1 MNMDNLDEQ
10 ESEGGNF
17 LSQIPVIIWQRKW
30 LFIIPLLLCIAA
42 GIAAYFLLPTV
53 YRSQAILLVQ
63 SAQLPDDV
71 AGDGANDIIDRR
83 IARIRQQVLSRPGL
97 IELINRYEL
106 YSSER
111 SSDPLSEIV
120 ENMRDSVEIVP
131 MTAEVQRMSNGQ
143 SATIAFALGYE
154 YSDPVKAQSVAQDLT
169 EQILQLDSSV
179 NSEQASSTE
188 EFLTDQAA
196 GLDAQIQTLEGQI
209 ATIKAQNGNV
219 LGNSGMMFGGGGGG
233 YDVQIAALQRENSQL
248 VSQREDALKS
258 SNRDPVVAAAEQQL
272 AGVKAVYSDNH
283 PDVVIAQ
290 QRLAEAK
297 ALADQNISKLPV
309 DTLNQSIAF
318 NNTQIAT
325 LRAAKARE
333 NAQMSA
339 SLNAQSRAP
348 LILQQIEQLQQRLN
362 GLNEQYQVVSSR
374 LLAAQAGVK
383 AENEQM
389 GERLSVI
396 DPPVIPDKPSSPDWL
411 LLSGGGLGAGLALG
425 FLLVFG
431 TELFLQPIRD
441 PKTISNAL
449 GVAPMVVVPTIKEIN
464 KEKSGRSFWPFR
476 RREDHAEEF

>member
-1 MNMDNLDEQ
+1 MNIEDLDEQ

-30 LFIIPLLLCIAA
+30 LFIIPFLLCAVA
-42 GIAAYFLLPTV
+42 GIASYFLLPTV

-63 SAQLPDDV
+63 SSQLPDDV
-71 AGDGANDIIDRR
+71 AGDGASEIVDRR

-97 IELINRYEL
+97 IELINKYEL
-106 YSSER
+106 YKSER
-111 SSDPLSEIV
+111 GSDPLSEIV
-120 ENMRDSVEIVP
+120 ENMRDSVEIAP
-131 MTAEVQRMSNGQ
+131 MTADVQRVRSGQ

-169 EQILQLDSSV
+169 EQILQLDSTVS
-179 NSEQASSTE
+179 SEQASSTE
-188 EFLTDQAA
+188 EFLIDQAA
-196 GLDAQIQTLEGQI
+196 GLETQIRTIEGQI

-219 LGNSGMMFGGGGGG
+219 LGNSGVMFGGGGGG

-248 VSQREDALKS
+248 ISQRDDALKS

-272 AGVKAVYSDNH
+272 AGARAIYSDNH
-283 PDVVIAQ
+283 PDVILAQ

-297 ALADQNISKLPV
+297 ALADQNLSKLPV
-309 DTLNQSIAF
+309 DTINQQIAF

-325 LRAAKARE
+325 LRSAKAQE
-333 NAQMSA
+333 NARMSA

-362 GLNEQYQVVSSR
+362 GLNEQYQGVSTR

-411 LLSGGGLGAGLALG
+411 LLTGGGLGAGFALG

-441 PKTISNAL
+441 PKTISNAM
-449 GVAPMVVVPTIKEIN
+449 GAAPMVVVPTIKEIN
-464 KEKSGRSFWPFR
+464 EEKSGFSLWPFR
-476 RREDHAEEF
+476 RREAHAEEF

>member
-1 MNMDNLDEQ
+1 MNIEDLDEQ

-30 LFIIPLLLCIAA
+30 LFIIPLLLCAAA
-42 GIAAYFLLPTV
+42 GVAAYFLLPTV
-53 YRSQAILLVQ
+53 YRSQAIMLVQ
-63 SAQLPDDV
+63 SSQLPDDV
-71 AGDGANDIIDRR
+71 AGDGANEIVDRR

-97 IELINRYEL
+97 IELINKYEL
-106 YSSER
+106 YTSDR
-111 SSDPLSEIV
+111 GSDPLSEIV
-120 ENMRDSVEIVP
+120 ENMRESVEIVP
-131 MTAEVQRMSNGQ
+131 MTAEVQRVGNGQ

-169 EQILQLDSSV
+169 EQILQLDSTV

-188 EFLTDQAA
+188 EFLMDQAA
-196 GLDAQIQTLEGQI
+196 GLDAQIQTLESQI
-209 ATIKAQNGNV
+209 ATIKAQNGDV

-258 SNRDPVVAAAEQQL
+258 SNRDPVVASAEQQL
-272 AGVKAVYSDNH
+272 ANAKAIYSDNH

-297 ALADQNISKLPV
+297 ALAEQNIAKLPV
-309 DTLNQSIAF
+309 DTINQQIAF

-333 NAQMSA
+333 NSRISA

-348 LILQQIEQLQQRLN
+348 IVLQQIEQLQQRLN
-362 GLNEQYQVVSSR
+362 GLNEQYQGVSNR

-396 DPPVIPDKPSSPDWL
+396 DPPVIPDKPASPDWL

-441 PKTISNAL
+441 PKTISNAM
-449 GVAPMVVVPTIKEIN
+449 GVAPMVVIPTIKEIN
-464 KEKSGRSFWPFR
+464 EEESGRSFWPFR
-476 RREDHAEEF
+476 RREAHVEEF

>member
-1 MNMDNLDEQ
+1 MNMDNLEEQ

-30 LFIIPLLLCIAA
+30 LFVIPLLLCIAA

-111 SSDPLSEIV
+111 GSDPLSEIV
-120 ENMRDSVEIVP
+120 ENMRESVEIVP
-131 MTAEVQRMSNGQ
+131 MTAEVQRMSSGQ

-219 LGNSGMMFGGGGGG
+219 LGNSGMMFGSGGG
-233 YDVQIAALQRENSQL
+233 YDVQIGALQRENSQL
-248 VSQREDALKS
+248 VSQLDDALKS

-272 AGVKAVYSDNH
+272 ASAKAVYSDNH
-283 PDVVIAQ
+283 PDVVIAK

-309 DTLNQSIAF
+309 DTINQSIAF

-396 DPPVIPDKPSSPDWL
+396 DPPVIPDQPSSPDWL

-425 FLLVFG
+425 LLLVFG

-464 KEKSGRSFWPFR
+464 EDKSGRGFWPFR
-476 RREDHAEEF
+476 RREAQAEEF

>member
-1 MNMDNLDEQ
+1 MNIDTLDEQ

-17 LSQIPVIIWQRKW
+17 ISQIPVIIWQRKW
-30 LFIIPLLLCIAA
+30 LFIIPLLLCLAA

-63 SAQLPDDV
+63 SSQLPDEV
-71 AGDGANDIIDRR
+71 AGDGANEIIDRR

-97 IELINRYEL
+97 IELINRYQL

-111 SSDPLSEIV
+111 GSDPLSEIV

-131 MTAEVQRMSNGQ
+131 MTAEVQRIGSGQ
-143 SATIAFALGYE
+143 SATIAFALAFE
-154 YSDPVKAQSVAQDLT
+154 YSDPVRAQSVAQDLT
-169 EQILQLDSSV
+169 EQILQLDSTV

-196 GLDAQIQTLEGQI
+196 GLEAQIQTLEGQI
-209 ATIKAQNGNV
+209 AMIKAENGSV

-258 SNRDPVVAAAEQQL
+258 SNRDPIVSAAEQQL
-272 AGVKAVYSDNH
+272 AGAKAVYSDNH
-283 PDVVIAQ
+283 PDVVIAE

-297 ALADQNISKLPV
+297 ALANQNLSKLPV
-309 DTLNQSIAF
+309 DTINQQIAF
-318 NNTQIAT
+318 NNTQIAS
-325 LRAAKARE
+325 LRAAKSRE
-333 NAQMSA
+333 NAQVSA
-339 SLNAQSRAP
+339 SLNAQARAP
-348 LILQQIEQLQQRLN
+348 VILQQIEQLQQRLN

-396 DPPVIPDKPSSPDWL
+396 DPPVIPDKPASPDWM

-425 FLLVFG
+425 FILVFG

-449 GVAPMVVVPTIKEIN
+449 GDAPMVVIPTIKEISD
-464 KEKSGRSFWPFR
+464 EEPRRSFWPFR
-476 RREDHAEEF
+476 RREAHAE